1 MDLFPIKTTILK
13 ALSPKDEPPGVC
25 PDCQDGSDEKDPRE
39 VVVEVVRRLGHT
51 EEEAREIEQSMFD
64 AAREMFETPPP
75 EDDRGPQTDN

>member
-25 PDCQDGSDEKDPRE
+25 PQCDEDDASPRE
-39 VVVEVVRRLGHT
+39 AVVAALIRSGHT

-75 EDDRGPQTDN
+75 KDDREPQKDN